1 MFKSRT
7 PLQKRVGMLLFLVGF
22 IAIAG
27 FVINRGS
34 VMFGS
39 GSAETLFNQGGE
51 HSLVPAAIAQ
61 TNEPFQ
67 NSEDFQALAS
77 ANRAFI
83 ALVAKTRPSVVK
95 IQTARAIN
103 FRAPDRDDNFFR
115 FFFDSPPPR
124 RDEERRQFQ
133 RGTGSGVIV
142 SDDGYILTNN
152 HVIEGANEITVVLSN
167 EREYKAE
174 LIGRDPAGSGAGGSD
189 LAVLKI
195 KAEGLPALPFGDSDA
210 LEVGEWVIAI
220 GTPLELSQTVTRGIV
235 SSKDRRGFT
244 QRDYAQFIQTD
255 APINRGN
262 SGGALINIRGELV
275 GINTLIATSG
285 FTTGNIGIGFAIP
298 SNMARSI
305 MPQLIENGKVVRGW
319 LGISMSPVDFDL
331 AEKLNMES
339 PHGAQVTQVGKGSP
353 AEKGGIRR
361 GDVIIEFNG
370 VKIRNFG
377 HLKHVVGAAGVG
389 KSVYVTV
396 LRAGKEKRLTIKLGK
411 RTEAVLETLEDSQEV
426 VPDMGEPQTDFAGLR
441 VQALTPAFI
450 ERYGYAPDETGVI
463 VTHVEKESNA
473 QKKGI
478 TPGTL
483 IQEME
488 YTPIDNLEAYS
499 ALARRLA
506 ESEEKRILLYVKFPN
521 GEGAGY
527 VTLNLAQGE
536 EKSDR

>member
-22 IAIAG
+22 IAVAG

-51 HSLVPAAIAQ
+51 HFLVPTAIAQ
-61 TNEPFQ
+61 TNETSQ

-103 FRAPDRDDNFFR
+103 FRAPDRNDNFFR

-396 LRAGKEKRLTIKLGK
+396 IRAGKEKRLTIKLGK

-527 VTLNLAQGE
+527 VTLNLARGE
-536 EKSDR
+536 EKPHR

>member
-7 PLQKRVGMLLFLVGF
+7 TLQKRVGMLLFLVGF
-22 IAIAG
+22 IAVAG

-51 HSLVPAAIAQ
+51 HFLVPTAIAQ
-61 TNEPFQ
+61 TNETFQ

-95 IQTARAIN
+95 IQTARTIN
-103 FRAPDRDDNFFR
+103 FRAPDRNDNFFR

-527 VTLNLAQGE
+527 VTLNLARGE
-536 EKSDR
+536 EKSNR

>member
-7 PLQKRVGMLLFLVGF
+7 TLQKRVGMLLFLVGF
-22 IAIAG
+22 IAVAG
-27 FVINRGS
+27 FVITRGS

-51 HSLVPAAIAQ
+51 HFLVPTAIAQ
-61 TNEPFQ
+61 TNETFQ

-103 FRAPDRDDNFFR
+103 FRAPDRNDNFFR
-115 FFFDSPPPR
+115 FFFDSPMPR

-319 LGISMSPVDFDL
+319 LGINMSPVDFDL

-361 GDVIIEFNG
+361 GDVIVEFNG

-389 KSVYVTV
+389 KSVDVIV

-527 VTLNLAQGE
+527 VTLNLARGE
-536 EKSDR
+536 EKSNR

>member
-7 PLQKRVGMLLFLVGF
+7 TLQKRVGMLLVLVGF
-22 IAIAG
+22 IAVAG

-34 VMFGS
+34 VMFEM
-39 GSAETLFNQGGE
+39 GSAETLFNPGGE
-51 HSLVPAAIAQ
+51 DFLVPAAIAQ
-61 TNEPFQ
+61 TNETSQ

-77 ANRAFI
+77 VNRAFI

-220 GTPLELSQTVTRGIV
+220 GTPLEFSQTVTRGIV
-235 SSKDRRGFT
+235 SAKDRRGFT

-255 APINRGN
+255 ASINRGN

-411 RTEAVLETLEDSQEV
+411 RTEAVLETLEDSREV

-463 VTHVEKESNA
+463 VTHVEKDSNA

-488 YTPIDNLEAYS
+488 YTPIDNLETYS

-527 VTLNLAQGE
+527 VTLNLARVE
-536 EKSDR
+536 EKPER

>member
-1 MFKSRT
+1 MFKSST
-7 PLQKRVGMLLFLVGF
+7 TLQKRVGLLLLFVGL
-22 IAIAG
+22 IAVAG
-27 FVINRGS
+27 LVINRGS
-34 VMFGS
+34 VIFAP
-39 GSAETLFNQGGE
+39 GSADTPINRGGE
-51 HSLVPAAIAQ
+51 HFLVPTVLAQ

-67 NSEDFQALAS
+67 NSEDFQALAR

-83 ALVAKTRPSVVK
+83 ALVEQTRPSVVK

-103 FRAPDRDDNFFR
+103 FRAPDRNDNFFR
-115 FFFDSPPPR
+115 FFFESPLPR
-124 RDEERRQFQ
+124 GDEERRQLQ

-152 HVIEGANEITVVLSN
+152 HVIEGADEITVVLSN
-167 EREYKAE
+167 ERQYKAE

-195 KAEGLPALPFGDSDA
+195 EAEGLPAIPFGDSDA

-220 GTPLELSQTVTRGIV
+220 GTPLEFSQTVTRGIV
-235 SSKDRRGFT
+235 SAKDRPGFT
-244 QRDYAQFIQTD
+244 MRDYAQFIQTD

-319 LGISMSPVDFDL
+319 LGISMNPVDFDL
-331 AEKLNMES
+331 AEKLKMES
-339 PHGAQVTQVGKGSP
+339 PHGALVTQVGKGSP
-353 AEKGGIRR
+353 AEKGGIQR
-361 GDVIIEFNG
+361 GDVIIAFDG
-370 VKIRNFG
+370 VKIRNFA

-389 KSVYVTV
+389 KSVDVTV

-411 RTEAVLETLEDSQEV
+411 RTEAVLERLEDSPHT
-426 VPDMGEPQTDFAGLR
+426 VPDTAEPQTDFAGLR

-463 VTHVEKESNA
+463 VTHVEKGSNA

-488 YTPIDNLEAYS
+488 YTPIDKLETYS
-499 ALARRLA
+499 ALAQRLA
-506 ESEEKRILLYVKFPN
+506 ASEEKRILLYVKFPN

-527 VTLNLAQGE
+527 VTLNLALDE
-536 EKSDR
+536 EKSER

>member
-1 MFKSRT
+1 MFKTRT
-7 PLQKRVGMLLFLVGF
+7 PLQKRVGLLLLLVGL
-22 IAIAG
+22 IAVAG

-34 VMFGS
+34 VMFAT
-39 GSAETLFNQGGE
+39 GSADTLLNRGGE
-51 HSLVPAAIAQ
+51 HFLVPTAVAQ
-61 TNEPFQ
+61 TNETFQ
-67 NSEDFQALAS
+67 SSEDFQALAR

-83 ALVAKTRPSVVK
+83 ALVEQTRPSVVK
-95 IQTARAIN
+95 IQTARAIK
-103 FRAPDRDDNFFR
+103 FRAPDRNDNFFR
-115 FFFDSPPPR
+115 FFFESPLPR
-124 RDEERRQFQ
+124 GDEERRQFQ

-152 HVIEGANEITVVLSN
+152 HVIEGADEITVVLSN

-220 GTPLELSQTVTRGIV
+220 GTPLEFSQTVTRGIV
-235 SSKDRRGFT
+235 SAKDRPGFT
-244 QRDYAQFIQTD
+244 MRDYAQFIQTD

-319 LGISMSPVDFDL
+319 LGINMNPVDFDL

-339 PHGAQVTQVGKGSP
+339 PQGALVAQVGKGSP

-361 GDVIIEFNG
+361 GDVIIAFDG
-370 VKIRNFG
+370 VNIRNSA

-389 KSVYVTV
+389 TSVDVTV

-411 RTEAVLETLEDSQEV
+411 RTEAVLATLADSPEA
-426 VPDMGEPQTDFAGLR
+426 VPDIGAPQTDFAGLR

-450 ERYGYAPDETGVI
+450 ERYGYAPDEIGVI
-463 VTHVEKESNA
+463 VTRVEKGSNA
-473 QKKGI
+473 DKKGI

-488 YTPIDNLEAYS
+488 YTPIDKLETYA
-499 ALARRLA
+499 ALARQLT

-527 VTLNLAQGE
+527 VTLNLAGAE
-536 EKSDR
+536 EKSER